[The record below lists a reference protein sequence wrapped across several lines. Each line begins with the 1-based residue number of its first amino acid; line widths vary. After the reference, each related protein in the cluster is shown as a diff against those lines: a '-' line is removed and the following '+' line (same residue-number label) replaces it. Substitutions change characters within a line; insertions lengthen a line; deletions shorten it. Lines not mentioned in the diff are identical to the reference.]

1 MVSLPADV
9 NEWTN
14 LRTGSDTRCRSTGE
28 PIDEVDDAR
37 LMRAV
42 ALGRMSP
49 ARGGSAQEAVR
60 LLLYAG
66 VVTVSRGLGPSQWR
80 PSIRFGFILAES
92 QEYFFHRSDVT
103 GGSFEDLKDGDTVE
117 FDVGESPKGPRAERI
132 RKK

>member
-1 MVSLPADV
+1 MIQRSVTFSNGL
-9 NEWTN
+9 
-14 LRTGSDTRCRSTGE
+14 TGG
-28 PIDEVDDAR
+28 
-37 LMRAV
+37 L
-42 ALGRMSP
+42 
-49 ARGGSAQEAVR
+49 
-60 LLLYAG
+60 
-66 VVTVSRGLGPSQWR
+66 GLGPSPWR